1 VSDAKKIKEEA
12 PELFEAVRSGET
24 TVSAAM
30 RKVRMEEPPPERVE
44 TPGFPDGPFRTL
56 VIDPPWPMQKV
67 VLERRAAEKTRMDYA
82 TWTLDEIGELPV
94 GRLADSRGAH
104 VYLWVT
110 HKFLPEGLRLFEQW
124 GVRYECLLT
133 WNKPTAQPLWWRF
146 LTEHCLFGKV
156 GSLPLRKKGM
166 AVSFAAP
173 QQKHSHKPEEFYEL
187 VRTVSPGPRLTLF
200 DYDRDGFQRWGITH

>member
-1 VSDAKKIKEEA
+1 MDVLPELEKRAKERQRKHGDTAPGKRANTPGTNSGSVTGDARDEAAEMFGINPHYVSDAKKIKEEA

-82 TWTLDEIGELPV
+82 TWTLDEIGKLPV

-110 HKFLPEGLRLFEQW
+110 HKFFRKA
-124 GVRYECLLT
+124 C
-133 WNKPTAQPLWWRF
+133 
-146 LTEHCLFGKV
+146 
-156 GSLPLRKKGM
+156 GSLSNGES
-166 AVSFAAP
+166 ATSAC
-173 QQKHSHKPEEFYEL
+173 
-187 VRTVSPGPRLTLF
+187 
-200 DYDRDGFQRWGITH
+200 